1 MDVKQEYLLL
11 EGIEAGVALRV
22 DSAFHEALPTIFS
35 HWPYEIVSETAREVF
50 ASVEQKENGRYY
62 LTSPYI
68 DSDDSYRDSVNIV
81 CAIVAELAWQRLRE
95 DPSLLCIHGAAA
107 DFGGRLVVFP
117 ATRKAGKSTLSV
129 AMAAAGIR
137 IYTDDFLPISVEDD
151 GVIRGISSG
160 VSPRLRLP
168 LPDQLGDNAVQYMA
182 RRQLISNKQYTYIE
196 PLLTE
201 TAAFG
206 ESLPL
211 GGMVFLERKD
221 GAKAEMAK
229 ITTAEALKIL
239 IYQNFS
245 RAGNAGDILAMLEF
259 VTLNMPSYLLRYDHA
274 EPAVDLLKERFSGWE
289 NALPRFHP
297 RAKLV
302 NESEQGMRP
311 FDLYTEVE
319 IGQFEHAD
327 GVQTVSTD
335 GQRFLTGRNGQS
347 IHYLNEGAA
356 LIWQILRE
364 PTSVDEAIE
373 ILRAAFPEQTQT
385 QIETDVLRCFKDFGK
400 NGLLKKIETGMDQA
414 PQNAELSAP

>member
-11 EGIEAGVALRV
+11 EGIEAGVALLV

-35 HWPYEIVSETAREVF
+35 HWPYEVVSETEREIF

-62 LTSPYI
+62 FTSPYI
-68 DSDDSYRDSVNIV
+68 DNKDSYRDSVNIV
-81 CAIVAELAWQRLRE
+81 CAIVAEMAWQRLRE
-95 DPSLLCIHGAAA
+95 DPSLLCVHGAAA
-107 DFGGRLVVFP
+107 DFDGRLVVFP

-129 AMAAAGIR
+129 AMAAAGIC

-151 GVIRGISSG
+151 GVLRGISSG

-168 LPDQLGDNAVQYMA
+168 YPDQLGENAVSYMS
-182 RRQLISNKQYTYIE
+182 RRQLISNKQYTYIK

-201 TAAFG
+201 SATFG
-206 ESLPL
+206 DSLPL

-221 GAKAEMAK
+221 GAKAEMVEISTAK
-229 ITTAEALKIL
+229 ALKTL

-259 VTLNMPSYLLRYDHA
+259 VTLNLPSYLLRYDHA
-274 EPAVDLLKERFSGWE
+274 EPAVALLKERFSSW
-289 NALPRFHP
+289 ADPLPRFHP
-297 RAKLV
+297 RAKLA

-311 FDLYTEVE
+311 FDRYTDVE

-327 GVQTVSTD
+327 GVQAVSTD

-356 LIWQILRE
+356 LIWQILNE
-364 PTSVDEAIE
+364 PTSVDEAVE
-373 ILRAAFPEQTQT
+373 ILLAAFPEQTQT
-385 QIETDVLRCFKDFGK
+385 QIETDVLRCFKDFGQ
-400 NGLLKKIETGMDQA
+400 NGLLKKIETDMGQA
-414 PQNAELSAP
+414 LQNAELPAP